1 MLHLSIFVIT
11 YNLIFDFLS
20 QMEIPGSGIVNRY
33 IAAQGPLPATCTDF
47 WQMVCEQHTSLLVML
62 TMKNERGR
70 VRNA

>member
-1 MLHLSIFVIT
+1 
-11 YNLIFDFLS
+11 
-20 QMEIPGSGIVNRY
+20 MEIPGSGIVNRY

-70 VRNA
+70 VRNVYCRYRQVKC